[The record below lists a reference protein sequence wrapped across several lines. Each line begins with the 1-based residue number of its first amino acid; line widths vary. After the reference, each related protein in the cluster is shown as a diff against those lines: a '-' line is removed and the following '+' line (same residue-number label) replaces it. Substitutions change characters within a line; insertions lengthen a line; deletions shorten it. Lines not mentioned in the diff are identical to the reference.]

1 MVLFLFFFNKKGD
14 LSMLL
19 EKQKNSFSL
28 ANSCCM
34 VSLIQEILLFFFLLE
49 SERSENKDRRPE
61 KEG

>member
-1 MVLFLFFFNKKGD
+1 
-14 LSMLL
+14 MLL